1 MNNKLYMA
9 PGMLT
14 DVPPLAF
21 LEAARDA
28 GYHGVGL
35 RLQKSPQLPIFPVV
49 GDATLIREI
58 RSALADSG
66 LHLLDVLAFYLLP
79 DTDVN
84 EYEPA
89 LTLGAE
95 LGATYALTQC
105 NDPESARLHKTFDKF
120 CAVAKKSGLTPII
133 EFCPNRTLATL
144 DQTLDLLEQ
153 TGHAE
158 IPILVDPL
166 HLVRSEGTSADLK
179 KVDPKRFPY
188 AQMSDGVLAD
198 GEPNLDLAKKLGL
211 GQRRMPGDGTLPLRD
226 IFSALPAGLP
236 ISVEVIMDR
245 PPEISPLM
253 WATIALQRTREFF
266 AKTPPF
272 AGCRRRDRNR
282 ACACRTFSSRRARGR
297 GTRRSPMPLLT
308 SPLPKRSESTMS

>member
-1 MNNKLYMA
+1 MNKPNKLYMA
-9 PGMLT
+9 PGMLM

-49 GDATLIREI
+49 GDAPLVREI

-66 LHLLDVLAFYLLP
+66 LHLLDILAFYLLP
-79 DTDVN
+79 DTDVR

-95 LGATYALTQC
+95 LGATYALTQG
-105 NDPESARLHKTFDKF
+105 NDPDWSRLCGTFDKF
-120 CAVAKKSGLTPII
+120 CGVAKKSGLTPII

-144 DQTLDLLEQ
+144 GQTLDLLDE
-153 TGHAE
+153 TGHTE
-158 IPILVDPL
+158 IPILVDPI
-166 HLVRSEGTSADLK
+166 HLIRSEGSSTDLK

-188 AQMSDGVLAD
+188 AQMSDGVLNA
-198 GEPNLDLAKKLGL
+198 GEPNLELAKKLGL
-211 GQRRMPGDGTLPLRD
+211 GERRMPGDGTLPLSD
-226 IFSALPAGLP
+226 IFAALPRGLP

-253 WATIALQRTREFF
+253 WATMGLQKTREFLK
-266 AKTPPF
+266 ASVP
-272 AGCRRRDRNR
+272 AR
-282 ACACRTFSSRRARGR
+282 A
-297 GTRRSPMPLLT
+297 
-308 SPLPKRSESTMS
+308 